1 MAIITVSSNTIGKTD
16 NTPALTLASGD
27 TLNLLAGADII
38 NVASTNG
45 IGMQDGRPS
54 NSCLAGSVSTER

>member
-45 IGMQDGRPS
+45 IGIQDGTATRAWP
-54 NSCLAGSVSTER
+54 